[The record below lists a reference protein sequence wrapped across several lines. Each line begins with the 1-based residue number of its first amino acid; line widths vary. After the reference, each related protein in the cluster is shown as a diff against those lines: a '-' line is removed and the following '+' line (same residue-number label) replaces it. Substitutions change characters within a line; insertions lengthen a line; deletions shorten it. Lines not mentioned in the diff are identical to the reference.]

1 MMSDI
6 ADPPP
11 NGDEEV
17 EEVGTSAGGP
27 DVDSSANDV
36 MQALAAGDLPQQL
49 AGMTSAL
56 QEQLLTITEEMNRL
70 KSELYSEQGGLAAK
84 LNDIAERATLE
95 TQKSGRA
102 GSSSSAHA
110 PTSSGESACSSCCNR
125 RPGAS
130 ASSSSSFQSHEG
142 SATARY
148 APAPSSS
155 ARADGAERRQA
166 GRHVDWAPGTRE
178 LTREQNMHER
188 RRQAVMP
195 MAFDHASHTMSPA
208 ICAKFLAHTV
218 CSRLSS
224 THINDLPLC
233 AACPEQQ
240 QQLDAVHRGL
250 HTADDRPAAPTCV
263 GAHET
268 SVVKPQANALW

>member
-1 MMSDI
+1 MSDI

-110 PTSSGESACSSCCNR
+110 PTSSSEPARSSCCNR
-125 RPGAS
+125 RPGALHD
-130 ASSSSSFQSHEG
+130 Q
-142 SATARY
+142 
-148 APAPSSS
+148 
-155 ARADGAERRQA
+155 
-166 GRHVDWAPGTRE
+166 
-178 LTREQNMHER
+178 
-188 RRQAVMP
+188 
-195 MAFDHASHTMSPA
+195 
-208 ICAKFLAHTV
+208 
-218 CSRLSS
+218 
-224 THINDLPLC
+224 
-233 AACPEQQ
+233 
-240 QQLDAVHRGL
+240 HR
-250 HTADDRPAAPTCV
+250 
-263 GAHET
+263 
-268 SVVKPQANALW
+268 